1 MSICTVMIASIQAP
15 NHQKY
20 QRRKPEESQLYQ
32 IIEDNYQ
39 HLSDHLSQQNKYLPS
54 YVNNEFESYLQCG
67 QLENGFI
74 RVQCQDCHHEKLVA
88 FSCKKRGFCPSCG
101 ASRMAQTAA
110 LLTEHILPHQPIRQY
125 VLSLP
130 FPLRFLLA
138 AKPELITLMLN
149 CIVHNIEKAIIKK
162 AGLTQKTA
170 QTGSITLIQR
180 FGSALNLNIHFHMLF
195 LDGVYLK
202 NNAPKPHF
210 IPIKAMT
217 AHELSQLL
225 SHITSKII
233 AQLEQAG
240 LLIQEGEQPY
250 LNLEDDY
257 DESGMKHLQGSAIT
271 YRIATGTLQGQ
282 KTLTLKNTTRHR

>member
-1 MSICTVMIASIQAP
+1 
-15 NHQKY
+15 
-20 QRRKPEESQLYQ
+20 
-32 IIEDNYQ
+32 
-39 HLSDHLSQQNKYLPS
+39 
-54 YVNNEFESYLQCG
+54 
-67 QLENGFI
+67 
-74 RVQCQDCHHEKLVA
+74 
-88 FSCKKRGFCPSCG
+88 
-101 ASRMAQTAA
+101 
-110 LLTEHILPHQPIRQY
+110 
-125 VLSLP
+125 
-130 FPLRFLLA
+130 
-138 AKPELITLMLN
+138 MLN

-202 NNAPKPHF
+202 NNAPKPQF

-217 AHELSQLL
+217 AHELNQLL
-225 SHITSKII
+225 SHITSNII
-233 AQLEQAG
+233 AHLEQAG

-282 KTLTLKNTTRHR
+282 KTLTLKTTTRHR